1 MSAIMLKEKSKF
13 NFKFFDKFNNCIST
27 IIKNYRNLLNI
38 ALNNRRKVFSIFAV
52 LLLATY
58 GLFKIV
64 PQSFIPI
71 EDQAYFSVI
80 VQAPEGSSLEETQR
94 IVDKIDKIFEEE
106 EGIKGYL
113 DTTGYSFNGNSS
125 NKALI
130 YVDLKPNHER
140 KSKKQSAKAIVDRIN
155 KKLSQLPDAT
165 AVAFEPP
172 AIEGIGTVGG
182 FQFEIKDNAN
192 NSLDTISSVTQ
203 EVISES
209 LSKANYVFKKGD
221 IIFITMNGVKEII
234 PGPNGYYKES
244 ELLWLDKIL
253 TRYSNKKVVILQ
265 HFPLL
270 DTHVKT
276 HSLYKKDRYLEIL
289 RKHNNVIA
297 IISGH
302 YHQNREV
309 FCNNT
314 YHIVTPNFSNNR
326 YYKLIE
332 IDNGFVYTHLIDNKE
347 KGYD

>member
-1 MSAIMLKEKSKF
+1 MQRLLVLCLAVIVIFFTPIYASEVKFIQATDIHLTSDNSQYLKDFVNDINTKYSDIDFIVFTGDNIDKPAEKDLYLFLEIIKQLKVRAYVLPGNHDLYRNQNLTNEKYMKIVKEK
-13 NFKFFDKFNNCIST
+13 
-27 IIKNYRNLLNI
+27 L
-38 ALNNRRKVFSIFAV
+38 
-52 LLLATY
+52 
-58 GLFKIV
+58 G
-64 PQSFIPI
+64 P
-71 EDQAYFSVI
+71 AYHS
-80 VQAPEGSSLEETQR
+80 
-94 IVDKIDKIFEEE
+94 
-106 EGIKGYL
+106 
-113 DTTGYSFNGNSS
+113 
-125 NKALI
+125 
-130 YVDLKPNHER
+130 
-140 KSKKQSAKAIVDRIN
+140 
-155 KKLSQLPDAT
+155 
-165 AVAFEPP
+165 
-172 AIEGIGTVGG
+172 
-182 FQFEIKDNAN
+182 
-192 NSLDTISSVTQ
+192 
-203 EVISES
+203 
-209 LSKANYVFKKGD
+209 SKANYVFKKGD

-265 HFPLL
+265 HFPLI

-309 FCNNT
+309 FCNNI